1 MIRNFSGLEGGH
13 QKVGGFRQTSR
24 THSNVISS
32 PGSSGT
38 AIQSIEDFHLLPLEQ
53 NSGGHREGLCVWFP
67 HVVGVSHYGLRMVT
81 APHTALPPHI
91 NKMG

>member
-1 MIRNFSGLEGGH
+1 MFHYKSCFILFAGITRMIRNFSGLEGGH

-53 NSGGHREGLCVWFP
+53 ILEATERVCVF
-67 HVVGVSHYGLRMVT
+67 GFRMW
-81 APHTALPPHI
+81 
-91 NKMG
+91 